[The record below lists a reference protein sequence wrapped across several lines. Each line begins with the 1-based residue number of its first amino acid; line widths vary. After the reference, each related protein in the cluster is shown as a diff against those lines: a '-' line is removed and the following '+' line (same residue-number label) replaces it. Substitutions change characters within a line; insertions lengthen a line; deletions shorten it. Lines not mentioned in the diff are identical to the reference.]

1 MFRIYQLVVLVGS
14 SSRPKQYFPDPVIDH
29 CEQLCRYDGVYV
41 CTRLSKTIEPPPD
54 HHKVCE
60 HYFVDRYSLLGR
72 CYDTAYY
79 PECALGVPL
88 PLAMAIEVLTHTPTD
103 PRTGMPAGGETT
115 PARMRSHAVAEVNP
129 KPSLLARL
137 FHRRRQ
143 SSSGSLGI
151 AIPSPFSD
159 GSDLE

>member
-14 SSRPKQYFPDPVIDH
+14 SSPPKQYFPDPVIDR
-29 CEQLCRYDGVYV
+29 CDQLCRYDGVDV
-41 CTRLSKTIEPPPD
+41 CPRGSKTKEARHGD
-54 HHKVCE
+54 HKVCE